1 MSYGIVPICQHI
13 IFVLNP
19 ESIRLILAFFTS
31 RQLPLQLSQG
41 VYPEAHLLAAGKAHL
56 VNSCI
61 GTLSQLLKLDVVPD
75 KSVSILE
82 NGVLFPGCEGPVA
95 IRAQASEC
103 FAPKPL

>member
-19 ESIRLILAFFTS
+19 ASIRLILAFFTS

-75 KSVSILE
+75 KSVSIL
-82 NGVLFPGCEGPVA
+82 GIDVMSPGREGS
-95 IRAQASEC
+95 IDTRAQAFEW
-103 FAPKPL
+103 FVP